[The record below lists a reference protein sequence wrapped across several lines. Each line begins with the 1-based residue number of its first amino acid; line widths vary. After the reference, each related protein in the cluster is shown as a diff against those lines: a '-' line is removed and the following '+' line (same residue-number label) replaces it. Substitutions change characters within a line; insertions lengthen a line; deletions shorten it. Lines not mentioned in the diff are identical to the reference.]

1 MTPQHI
7 RLPTIGGMQMM
18 RHAITLAA
26 TGVLLLA
33 PTACKA
39 EEPLENW
46 QKTQHFERA
55 VSDTPLSRILEQLSQ
70 QTITRM
76 VMAADGQG
84 LDEEVAYAD
93 FTSSEADALIRSGYA
108 PYSLE
113 ISEYAHRGIAAALSQ
128 QDIDA
133 LFAAGTDPEA
143 IEAVM
148 CAYDRPAVDGTVDWD
163 GCTAEGFADLPDSFR
178 QAHARYS
185 AAYQAVVDSPRTQTY
200 YGGVSC
206 RVLDQVAVRLT
217 NETYMVDF
225 GGTTLGMRGQ
235 QKQDCPTF
243 KAELD
248 ALDRARDAD

>member
-1 MTPQHI
+1 MI
-7 RLPTIGGMQMM
+7 RVLTQAGMG
-18 RHAITLAA
+18 LFLLCA
-26 TGVLLLA
+26 TG
-33 PTACKA
+33 CNA
-39 EEPLENW
+39 EEPLEDW
-46 QKTQHFERA
+46 KKTQHFERA
-55 VSDTPLSRILEQLSQ
+55 VSEMPLSRMLEQLSQ
-70 QTITRM
+70 QTITDM
-76 VMAADGQG
+76 VMAPEGEA
-84 LDEEVAYAD
+84 LAEEVAYAN
-93 FTSSEADALIRSGYA
+93 FTAAESNALIRSGFA

-113 ISEYAHRGIAAALSQ
+113 ISEYAHRWIADALSQ

-148 CAYDRPAVDGTVDWD
+148 CAYGRPAVDGQVDWD
-163 GCTAEGFADLPDSFR
+163 GCTSEGYVELPDAFKN
-178 QAHARYS
+178 AHARYS

-225 GGTTLGMRGQ
+225 SGTTLGMRGQ